1 MIRIR
6 LFAGNNNRA
15 LTLIELIVTVT
26 IVSIIAGITMASM
39 KTVNR
44 PQQLVENATNLVY
57 NALTQAN
64 VNSLTTVSTSTATTS
79 NAKDVCSLTYD
90 PVSKYAICD
99 TQTTWTNVNGNK
111 LPNQVVDSISGA
123 TNNKV
128 TYVLGLLPTGPTG
141 SLTSNNII
149 ITIAL
154 ATKASCFNTITI
166 WPNGVLDVNTQATI
180 ANC

>member
-6 LFAGNNNRA
+6 LFAGNNNHA

-57 NALTQAN
+57 TALTQAN
-64 VNSLTTVSTSTATTS
+64 VNSLTMVSTSTVASS

-90 PVSKYAICD
+90 AVSRYAICG
-99 TQTTWTNVNGNK
+99 TQATWTNVNGNK
-111 LPNQVVDSISGA
+111 LPNQVVVSIAGA

-128 TYVLGLLPTGPTG
+128 TYVLGLLPTD
-141 SLTSNNII
+141 SLSSNNII

>member
-1 MIRIR
+1 M
-6 LFAGNNNRA
+6 FAGNNNRA

-26 IVSIIAGITMASM
+26 IVSIIAGITMTSM

-64 VNSLTTVSTSTATTS
+64 VNSLTMVSTSTVASS
-79 NAKDVCSLTYD
+79 NAKDVCSLKYD
-90 PVSKYAICD
+90 AVSRYAICD
-99 TQTTWTNVNGNK
+99 TQPSWINVNGNK
-111 LPNQVVDSISGA
+111 LPNQVVVSISGA

-128 TYVLGLLPTGPTG
+128 TYVLGLLPTDAI
-141 SLTSNNII
+141 SFSSNNII
-149 ITIAL
+149 IRIAL

-166 WPNGVLDVNTQATI
+166 WPNGVLDVSTQATI